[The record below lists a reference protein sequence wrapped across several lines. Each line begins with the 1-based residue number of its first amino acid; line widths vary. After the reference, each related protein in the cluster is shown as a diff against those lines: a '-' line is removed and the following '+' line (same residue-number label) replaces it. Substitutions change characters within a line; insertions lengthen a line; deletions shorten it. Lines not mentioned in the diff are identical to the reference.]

1 MLRSEVR
8 KASISINEVYPS
20 IQGEGLLVGLPSLFI
35 RIQGCN
41 LRCPWCDQPSALPF
55 KSPSTSLE
63 DLINL
68 VETYPHKHVI
78 ITGGEPLTESSL
90 PELVK
95 ELLKIGKSVQIET
108 NGTLWQEELEDVA
121 ENIHITCSP
130 KAVANW
136 YVHQKIRKYAKE
148 LKFVV
153 DEYLNLDVLLAFE
166 DFLKRSC
173 VVLQPESN
181 KSEFL
186 EKALDL
192 QNKLLS
198 LVYEVRVLPQV
209 HKLLG
214 LR

>member
-35 RIQGCN
+35 RVQGCN

-55 KSPSTSLE
+55 KNPSTSLE
-63 DLINL
+63 DLISL
-68 VETYPHKHVI
+68 VETYPHKHIV
-78 ITGGEPLTESSL
+78 ITGGEPFTEVSL
-90 PELVK
+90 PDLVK
-95 ELLKIGKSVQIET
+95 ELLKMGKSVQIET

-130 KAVANW
+130 KAVAGW

-153 DEYLNLDVLLAFE
+153 DENLNLDVLLAFE

-181 KSEFL
+181 KAQFL

-192 QNKLLS
+192 QNKLLH
-198 LVYEVRVLPQV
+198 LGYEVRVLPQV

-214 LR
+214 LK